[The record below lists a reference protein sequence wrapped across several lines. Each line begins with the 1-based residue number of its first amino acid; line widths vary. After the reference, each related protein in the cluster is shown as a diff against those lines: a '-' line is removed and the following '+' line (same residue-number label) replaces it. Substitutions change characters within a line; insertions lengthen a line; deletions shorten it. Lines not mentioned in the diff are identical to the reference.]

1 MDSLKISYARHN
13 RSKSGIY
20 IPKNTI
26 YYYDLTAVISGRLEY
41 TVNQKEITLNA
52 GDAILIPP
60 GSTRARAEA
69 DASFDY
75 ISLNFTCDTPI
86 DLPLYM
92 PGALTNEIIMH
103 IALCDELVKKFYP
116 DIEKTLSP
124 LTVCML
130 QTLKRN
136 LESEN
141 LPETVRKI
149 TDYIREHLSEKITLR
164 DIGAHTFF
172 SPIYCDTLFKNT
184 MGRSII
190 DYVIELRIDEAKKL
204 ILHDTARLGEIALAV
219 GFSDYNY
226 FARTFK
232 KRCGYTPLE
241 YKKIFSK
248 SLKE

>member
-1 MDSLKISYARHN
+1 MNDLKINYARHN
-13 RSKSGIY
+13 RAKSGIY
-20 IPKNTI
+20 MPKNTI

-41 TVNQKEITLNA
+41 TVNQKEIALNA

-69 DASFDY
+69 DAPFDY
-75 ISLNFTCDTPI
+75 ISLNFTCEGEV

-92 PGALTNEIIMH
+92 PGALTNEVIMQ
-103 IALCDELVKKFYP
+103 IALCDERIKKFYP
-116 DIEKTLSP
+116 DIDSTLSP

-130 QTLKRN
+130 KTFKGN

-149 TDYIREHLSEKITLR
+149 TEYIREHLSEKITLR
-164 DIGAHTFF
+164 DIGAYTFF
-172 SPIYCDTLFKNT
+172 SPIYCDTLFKHT

-204 ILHDTARLGEIALAV
+204 ILHDTASLSEIAATV

-241 YKKIFSK
+241 YKHIFLSSK
-248 SLKE
+248 RG